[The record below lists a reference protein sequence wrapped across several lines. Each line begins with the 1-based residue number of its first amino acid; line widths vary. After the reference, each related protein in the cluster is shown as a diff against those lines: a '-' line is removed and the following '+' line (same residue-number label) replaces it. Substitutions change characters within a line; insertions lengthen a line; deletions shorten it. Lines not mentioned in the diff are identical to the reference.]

1 MRGWRSK
8 FIFML
13 IVYFAGF
20 ASAIYALAPTPQA
33 CDGDGVLNTADFQ
46 VSKFAMECNSGLHKA
61 IGAGKEAA
69 QRAAKFIRQKIDE
82 HQSQS
87 NG

>member
-1 MRGWRSK
+1 MRGWRTK

-33 CDGDGVLNTADFQ
+33 CDGDGLHAKDFQ

-61 IGAGKEAA
+61 IGAGKQAA
-69 QRAAKFIRQKIDE
+69 QQMATFLRQKYE
-82 HQSQS
+82 EYQSQS
-87 NG
+87 NS